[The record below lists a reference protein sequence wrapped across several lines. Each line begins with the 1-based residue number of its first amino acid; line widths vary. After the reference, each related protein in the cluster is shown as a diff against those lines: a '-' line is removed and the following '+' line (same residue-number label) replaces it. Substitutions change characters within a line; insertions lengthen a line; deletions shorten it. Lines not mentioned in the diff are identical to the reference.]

1 MAGLYLHIPFCKQKC
16 HYCNFY
22 SLASVKFKPQLIE
35 ALLQEIELQKDYLQG
50 ENLDSIYFGGGTPSL
65 LNEKELNSIFE
76 KIYKTFSVGK
86 KAEITFEANT
96 DDLSK
101 AYLQMLGKTAVN
113 RLSIGVQSFNDKEL
127 FYLNRLHT
135 GKEAKSALKRAQ
147 DTGFSSI
154 SLDLIYGIPIA
165 TTASWQENL
174 RQFKALQIEHLSAYN
189 LTREEN
195 TAYDILIKKGKY
207 APPTDVQGEEHFKL
221 LLAFAKENNLEQYE
235 ISNFAFNQKYALHNT
250 NYWRRKKYLGIG
262 PSAHS
267 FNLLSRSWNIAQL
280 KPYMDSVN
288 NGLLPSETEILS
300 KSDEWNEIIMTGLRT
315 KWGVE
320 INYLEQHFEK
330 VWLDNL
336 NQQTQKYIESGQLL
350 KSETHYRLSEK
361 GLFFADGIAAD
372 FFQVKEL

>member
-101 AYLQMLGKTAVN
+101 DYLQMLGKTAVN

-165 TTASWQENL
+165 TIASWQENL

-207 APPTDVQGEEHFKL
+207 APPTDVQGEEHFKF

-320 INYLEQHFEK
+320 INYLKQHFDK
-330 VWLDNL
+330 IWLDNL

-350 KSETHYRLSEK
+350 KSETHYKLSEK

>member
-101 AYLQMLGKTAVN
+101 DYLQMLGKTAVN

-165 TTASWQENL
+165 TIASWQENL

-207 APPTDVQGEEHFKL
+207 APPTDVQGEEHFKF

-288 NGLLPSETEILS
+288 KGLLPSETEILS

-320 INYLEQHFEK
+320 INYLKQHFEK

>member
-101 AYLQMLGKTAVN
+101 DYLQMLGKTAVN

-165 TTASWQENL
+165 TIASWQENL

-207 APPTDVQGEEHFKL
+207 APPTDVQGEEHFKF

-280 KPYMDSVN
+280 KPYTDSIN
-288 NGLLPSETEILS
+288 KGLLPSETEILS

-320 INYLEQHFEK
+320 INYLKQHFDK
-330 VWLDNL
+330 IWLENL